1 MRERQVLQRR
11 MAEIEDRADAARQA
25 REEAVRRVSDD
36 PNAGSGKKG
45 LLSRGAPTAKAV
57 EELHVVLREREVELE
72 EQERRLG
79 ELSTSL
85 QRREADLNA
94 MARKLQVSAGSSS
107 SSNGGSASAGDDEPR
122 PSKREDIDPTQKRLQ
137 FWSR

>member
-36 PNAGSGKKG
+36 PDAGSPARRACCGAT
-45 LLSRGAPTAKAV
+45 APTAKAV

-94 MARKLQVSAGSSS
+94 MARKLQLSAG
-107 SSNGGSASAGDDEPR
+107 R
-122 PSKREDIDPTQKRLQ
+122 LVRERRIVAR
-137 FWSR
+137 

>member
-1 MRERQVLQRR
+1 
-11 MAEIEDRADAARQA
+11 
-25 REEAVRRVSDD
+25 VRRVSDD
-36 PNAGSGKKG
+36 PNAGSSDKKG
-45 LLSRGAPTAKAV
+45 LLRRGAPTAKAV

-94 MARKLQVSAGSSS
+94 MARKLQLSAGSSS
-107 SSNGGSASAGDDEPR
+107 SSNGGASDDDDEPR
-122 PSKREDIDPTQKRLQ
+122 PSKREDVDPTQKRLQ